1 MLPPLHREPALL
13 RVLAAAFAFATL
25 ALLLA
30 AAWLRF
36 LVPSRQ
42 PVHVRDVRWLPPA
55 GR

>member
-1 MLPPLHREPALL
+1 MLPPPHREPALL
-13 RVLAAAFAFATL
+13 RIVLAALALTTL
-25 ALLLA
+25 ALLLM

-42 PVHVRDVRWLPPA
+42 PVHVRDVRWLPPP